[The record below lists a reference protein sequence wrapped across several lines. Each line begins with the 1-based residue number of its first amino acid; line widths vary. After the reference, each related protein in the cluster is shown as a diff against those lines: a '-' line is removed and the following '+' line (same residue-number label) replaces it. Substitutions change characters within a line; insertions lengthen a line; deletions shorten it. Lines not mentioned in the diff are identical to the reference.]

1 MRGLSVN
8 FNFAGCEV
16 IIEGV
21 LFLCQSSQ
29 VACLV
34 TNGVRFLPLLVGFFK
49 NLSLSRSPI
58 FFKDSVITSISS
70 FSFKLRSFM

>member
-1 MRGLSVN
+1 MRGLSVS
-8 FNFAGCEV
+8 FNFAGREV

-21 LFLCQSSQ
+21 LFFCQSSQ